1 MAPDAL
7 TGGSCLSWLA
17 SPSPTPVHEL
27 ARRLGTRPPWR
38 GGSEG
43 PRRGPAGTWVVGGG
57 FLPAGL
63 RPHGLCQPGHQEA
76 PQGSQ
81 APEVADKAGLCPFKE
96 LWFEESRC
104 PVGTRRVGR
113 TLAGPDADAQLQT

>member
-7 TGGSCLSWLA
+7 PSRSPLSRLA

-27 ARRLGTRPPWR
+27 AHHPGNPATLAGREGGPRAGTGWHLGCGRRLPSSWSQTPRSRP
-38 GGSEG
+38 
-43 PRRGPAGTWVVGGG
+43 T
-57 FLPAGL
+57 
-63 RPHGLCQPGHQEA
+63 GHQEA

-81 APEVADKAGLCPFKE
+81 APEVVDKAGLCPFKE

-104 PVGTRRVGR
+104 PVGTRGWVGPV
-113 TLAGPDADAQLQT
+113 GPDADAQLQT